1 MDWQGP
7 KEAAEG
13 NQHMLAGNWKCNY
26 NLRKENFTV
35 SFKMKQTL
43 GIYMM
48 SLLPIKDTESPFLHV
63 FMLVI

>member
-26 NLRKENFTV
+26 NLEKGKFHCVLQNDANSCHLHDV
-35 SFKMKQTL
+35 
-43 GIYMM
+43 
-48 SLLPIKDTESPFLHV
+48 LLPEKETEPPSHTFSC
-63 FMLVI
+63 